1 MKKNMNIKVKTLKP
15 TEDTDA
21 KTTYFIALNVALHEF
36 CHVLAAGKLFCL
48 CSTHAD
54 K

>member
-1 MKKNMNIKVKTLKP
+1 MKKEHEYLGKAPVNRQ
-15 TEDTDA
+15 DTDA